1 MSFDMK
7 AYQAEYRKKKKEER
21 EKMKNEKLEE
31 PKESPETSKDP
42 DLSMNEEV
50 ESEKEKTESK
60 PKVVQEKIKSPPKK
74 GKKGMKTKISLNPEA
89 FGNFSVGIEKTT
101 LLIHKDKDLKPHE
114 EQLIRTSAEQLAAI
128 YEMPTLIIIIQY
140 ISAMIL
146 PHVTRL
152 ISAQAEKL
160 ELENESKKIDLE
172 EKKRKIEEGKQKL
185 RPEDVYS
192 SVMGKNG
199 N

>member
-1 MSFDMK
+1 
-7 AYQAEYRKKKKEER
+7 
-21 EKMKNEKLEE
+21 
-31 PKESPETSKDP
+31 
-42 DLSMNEEV
+42 
-50 ESEKEKTESK
+50 
-60 PKVVQEKIKSPPKK
+60 
-74 GKKGMKTKISLNPEA
+74 
-89 FGNFSVGIEKTT
+89 
-101 LLIHKDKDLKPHE
+101 
-114 EQLIRTSAEQLAAI
+114 
-128 YEMPTLIIIIQY
+128 
-140 ISAMIL
+140 MIL